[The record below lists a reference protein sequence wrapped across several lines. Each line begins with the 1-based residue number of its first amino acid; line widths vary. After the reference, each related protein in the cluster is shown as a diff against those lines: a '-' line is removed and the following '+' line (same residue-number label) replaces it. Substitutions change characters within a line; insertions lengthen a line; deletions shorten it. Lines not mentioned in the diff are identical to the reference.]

1 MSWCVVELKNKYSK
15 DTSRKQFYKR
25 LKQFYGICT
34 KNIFMNA
41 DSYNEGMNYYVFIC
55 TNDKRQLWE
64 RLKTD
69 KFVETAF
76 GCNEISDEQMK
87 SMRTGLQGVREQIG
101 FGDIVK
107 LRNGTYNKLYGIVL
121 RQRNDNK
128 FQIGLKF
135 CYGVRVEMKD
145 GNDLQIVGNIFN
157 FLKVKR

>member
-1 MSWCVVELKNKYSK
+1 
-15 DTSRKQFYKR
+15 
-25 LKQFYGICT
+25 
-34 KNIFMNA
+34 MNA